1 MGTGCCRCPSDRS
14 LSYRARV
21 QTRVQSMSFCTTSI
35 MTRCLCSATNVLG
48 RYSFTA
54 NVPASGSLRPLRDP
68 DAAGLDDDDGA
79 AD

>member
-1 MGTGCCRCPSDRS
+1 
-14 LSYRARV
+14 
-21 QTRVQSMSFCTTSI
+21 MSFCTTSI